1 MSSLL
6 KTALKLVV
14 GAKPNAKRPLSTL
27 SEKQLVKLE
36 AVIGAQLFGAVPGGV
51 RREFFCQDAKTWIWY
66 EQSPQNG
73 KGQALTTEYHV
84 EPQGVLKV
92 QNGKKIGYI
101 EGEELENL
109 ALATRMYYERVM
121 RELYKRDPRTGQL
134 LTAKPDII
142 EPTL

>member
-14 GAKPNAKRPLSTL
+14 GAKPDAKRPLSAL

-36 AVIGAQLFGAVPGGV
+36 SVIGSQLFGAVPADG

-66 EQSPQNG
+66 EQPPQND
-73 KGQALTTEYHV
+73 KEQAITTEYHV
-84 EPQGVLKV
+84 EPRGILKI
-92 QNGKKIGYI
+92 QNGKKLGYI

-109 ALATRMYYERVM
+109 SLATRMYYERVM

-134 LTAKPDII
+134 LTSKPDII
-142 EPTL
+142 ESTS

>member
-6 KTALKLVV
+6 KTTLKLVIGV
-14 GAKPNAKRPLSTL
+14 KPSAKRPLNTL
-27 SEKQLVKLE
+27 SEKQLIKLE
-36 AVIGAQLFGAVPGGV
+36 GVIGAQLFGAIPAGG

-66 EQSPQNG
+66 EESAHNG
-73 KGQALTTEYHV
+73 KPQSLTTEYHV
-84 EPQGVLKV
+84 EPKGVLKI
-92 QNGKKIGYI
+92 QDGKSRGYI

-142 EPTL
+142 DPTS